1 MKEQNAIEFI
11 EISKYFGQIKANQD
25 ISFEVKKGTIHAL
38 IGENGAGKSTL
49 MSILFGLYEPDKG
62 VIKVNNKEVLIKGP
76 NDANRLGIGM
86 VHQHFKL
93 VDVYTNLEN
102 IVLGS
107 EDSNKYTK
115 IIDYKYAIKKIQTIQ
130 ETFNLHFNLNNITG
144 KETVATQQ
152 KVEIMKMLYR
162 DSEILIFDE
171 PTAVLTDQEIQ
182 GLLETFKLFRKQRKT
197 ILFISHKLGEIKE
210 VADNA
215 TVLRHG
221 KITGNFKVA
230 DVSIEEMANK
240 MVGGEVEIARNEY
253 SDTSNNPVVLKLNN
267 ISTSSEKPLK
277 NVSLEIKSGEILAI
291 AGVEGNGQTD
301 LEYVI
306 SGMIKPTQGEILL
319 SKTDLNKKRSKE
331 IQKKNK
337 INSFISLGISILSL
351 VISIILFTFPTTT
364 TDQRYIFTLLGATL
378 VILWLIL
385 MSVFI
390 NKEYGIYIKRKF
402 NNWKKVI
409 LKNKEPIIQKPENE
423 FINLT
428 EHSVSN
434 ISRLG
439 VSFIPSD
446 RHKHGLVLDY
456 NIKSNTILRRL
467 WDSEFVKFAI
477 LREKSIVKENQSIIQ
492 KYDVRGARNGFSQAR
507 QLSGGNQQKFIVGRE
522 MNTPHDFIL
531 IVQPT
536 RGLDVGAI
544 KNIHE
549 QILDEK
555 TQGKAILLISYE
567 LDEVLA
573 LADKIAVINGGEI
586 LAIKETKDLTR
597 TEIGVYMAHK
607 KEGGV

>member
-182 GLLETFKLFRKQRKT
+182 GLLETFKLFRKQGKT

-364 TDQRYIFTLLGATL
+364 TDKRYIFTLLGATL
-378 VILWLIL
+378 VILSLIL

-390 NKEYGIYIKRKF
+390 SKEYGIYIKRKF

>member
-182 GLLETFKLFRKQRKT
+182 GLLETFKLFRKQGKT

-378 VILWLIL
+378 VILSLIL

-390 NKEYGIYIKRKF
+390 SKEYGIYIKRKF
-402 NNWKKVI
+402 TNWKKVI
-409 LKNKEPIIQKPENE
+409 WKNKEPIIQKPENE

-555 TQGKAILLISYE
+555 TRGKAILLISYE

>member
-182 GLLETFKLFRKQRKT
+182 GLLETFKLFRKQGKT

-240 MVGGEVEIARNEY
+240 MVGGEVETARNEY

-378 VILWLIL
+378 VILSLIL

-390 NKEYGIYIKRKF
+390 SKEYGIYIKRKF
-402 NNWKKVI
+402 NNRKKVI
-409 LKNKEPIIQKPENE
+409 LKNKEPIIQKSENE

-597 TEIGVYMAHK
+597 TEIGIYMAHK

>member
-11 EISKYFGQIKANQD
+11 EISKYFGQIKANED

-182 GLLETFKLFRKQRKT
+182 GLLETFKLFRKQGKT

-277 NVSLEIKSGEILAI
+277 NVSLEMKSGEILAI

-378 VILWLIL
+378 VILSLIL

-390 NKEYGIYIKRKF
+390 SKEYGIYIKRKF
-402 NNWKKVI
+402 TNWKKVI
-409 LKNKEPIIQKPENE
+409 WKNKEPIIQKPENE

>member
-182 GLLETFKLFRKQRKT
+182 GLLETFKLFRKQGKT

-364 TDQRYIFTLLGATL
+364 TDQRYIFTLLGAAL
-378 VILWLIL
+378 VILSLIL

-390 NKEYGIYIKRKF
+390 SKEYGIYIKRKF

>member
-182 GLLETFKLFRKQRKT
+182 GLLETFKLFRKQGKT

-378 VILWLIL
+378 VILSLIL

-390 NKEYGIYIKRKF
+390 SKEYGIYIKRKF

-428 EHSVSN
+428 EHGVSN

>member
-182 GLLETFKLFRKQRKT
+182 GLLETFKLFRKQGKT

-364 TDQRYIFTLLGATL
+364 TDQRHIFTLLCATL
-378 VILWLIL
+378 VILSLIL

-402 NNWKKVI
+402 NNLKKVI

-477 LREKSIVKENQSIIQ
+477 LREKSIAKENQSIIQ

>member
-182 GLLETFKLFRKQRKT
+182 GLLETFKLFRKQGKT

-378 VILWLIL
+378 VILSLIL

-390 NKEYGIYIKRKF
+390 SKEYGIYIKRKF

-409 LKNKEPIIQKPENE
+409 LKNKEPIIQKPKNE

-477 LREKSIVKENQSIIQ
+477 LREKSIAKENQSIIQ

-597 TEIGVYMAHK
+597 TEIGIYMSHK

>member
-182 GLLETFKLFRKQRKT
+182 GLLETFKLFRKQGKT
-197 ILFISHKLGEIKE
+197 ILFISHKLGEIKK

-240 MVGGEVEIARNEY
+240 MVGGEVETARNEY

-364 TDQRYIFTLLGATL
+364 TDQRYIFSLLGATL
-378 VILWLIL
+378 VILSLIL

-390 NKEYGIYIKRKF
+390 SKEYGIYIKRKF

>member
-115 IIDYKYAIKKIQTIQ
+115 IINYKYAIKKIQTIQ

-152 KVEIMKMLYR
+152 KVEIMKMLFR

-182 GLLETFKLFRKQRKT
+182 GLLETFKLFRKQGKT

-351 VISIILFTFPTTT
+351 VISIILFTFPTIT

-378 VILWLIL
+378 VILSLIL

-390 NKEYGIYIKRKF
+390 SKEYGIYIKRKF

-477 LREKSIVKENQSIIQ
+477 LREKSIVRENQSIIQ

>member
-182 GLLETFKLFRKQRKT
+182 GLLETFKLFRKQGKT

-364 TDQRYIFTLLGATL
+364 TDQRYIFTLLGATS
-378 VILWLIL
+378 VILSLIL

-390 NKEYGIYIKRKF
+390 SKEYGIYIKRKF
-402 NNWKKVI
+402 NNRKKVI
-409 LKNKEPIIQKPENE
+409 LKNKEPIIQKSENE

>member
-76 NDANRLGIGM
+76 NYANRLGIGM

-182 GLLETFKLFRKQRKT
+182 GLLETFKLFRKQGKT

-378 VILWLIL
+378 VILSLIL

-390 NKEYGIYIKRKF
+390 SKEYRIYIKRKF

-428 EHSVSN
+428 EHGVSN

>member
-182 GLLETFKLFRKQRKT
+182 GLLETFKLFRKQGKT

-215 TVLRHG
+215 TVLRQG

-378 VILWLIL
+378 VILSLIL

-390 NKEYGIYIKRKF
+390 SKEYGIYIKRKF

-409 LKNKEPIIQKPENE
+409 LKNKELIIQKPENE

-555 TQGKAILLISYE
+555 T
-567 LDEVLA
+567 
-573 LADKIAVINGGEI
+573 
-586 LAIKETKDLTR
+586 
-597 TEIGVYMAHK
+597 
-607 KEGGV
+607 

>member
-182 GLLETFKLFRKQRKT
+182 GLLETFKLFRKQGKT

-378 VILWLIL
+378 VILSLIL

-390 NKEYGIYIKRKF
+390 SKEYGIYIKRKF

-477 LREKSIVKENQSIIQ
+477 LREKSIAKENQSIIQ

>member
-171 PTAVLTDQEIQ
+171 PTAVITDQEIQ
-182 GLLETFKLFRKQRKT
+182 GLLETFKLFRKQGKT

-378 VILWLIL
+378 VILSLIL
-385 MSVFI
+385 MWVFI

-409 LKNKEPIIQKPENE
+409 LKDKEPIIQKPENE

-477 LREKSIVKENQSIIQ
+477 LREKSIAKENQSIIQ

>member
-182 GLLETFKLFRKQRKT
+182 GLLETFKLFRKQEKT

-378 VILWLIL
+378 VILSLIL

-390 NKEYGIYIKRKF
+390 SKEYGIYIKRKF
-402 NNWKKVI
+402 TNWKKVI
-409 LKNKEPIIQKPENE
+409 WKNKEPIIQKPENE

>member
-182 GLLETFKLFRKQRKT
+182 GLLETFKLFRKQGKT

-378 VILWLIL
+378 VIFSLIL

-390 NKEYGIYIKRKF
+390 SKEYGIYIKRKF

-409 LKNKEPIIQKPENE
+409 FKNKEPIIQKPENE

-467 WDSEFVKFAI
+467 WDSEFAKFAI

>member
-182 GLLETFKLFRKQRKT
+182 GLLETFKLFRKQGKT

-378 VILWLIL
+378 VILSLIL

-390 NKEYGIYIKRKF
+390 SKEYGIYIKRKF
-402 NNWKKVI
+402 NNRKKVI
-409 LKNKEPIIQKPENE
+409 LKNKEPIIQKSENE

>member
-182 GLLETFKLFRKQRKT
+182 GLLETFKLFRKQGKT

-378 VILWLIL
+378 VIFSLIL

-390 NKEYGIYIKRKF
+390 SKEYGIYIKRKF

-409 LKNKEPIIQKPENE
+409 FKNKEPIIQKPENE